1 MRDGMSLWHETRGT
15 GPDLV
20 LLHGWGMSSDIW
32 GDFTDRLAER
42 YRVTLIDLPG
52 LGRSAPAGDMSL
64 DMVVEALLDAAPE
77 RAHWV
82 GWSLGGQ
89 LALAC
94 AERAPERL
102 KSLSLIA
109 ANPCFIAR
117 EDWPCAMA
125 PQVFD
130 AFVASLAD
138 NKAKTLQRFAALQ
151 TRGSASARDELKRL
165 KGVMATAEPQALAA
179 ALVLL
184 QADLRPTLAALNC
197 PAQLILGTED
207 QLVPAGLATSARKLN
222 HRLGAQVLE
231 QSAHLPFVSH
241 ADEVLIM
248 LNALVR
254 QVDGADAAG

>member
-1 MRDGMSLWHETRGT
+1 MSLGSETRGS

-20 LLHGWGMSSDIW
+20 LLHGWGLSSEIW
-32 GDFTDRLAER
+32 GDFADRLAER

-64 DMVVEALLDAAPE
+64 DAAVAALLEAAPE
-77 RAHWV
+77 SAHWV

-89 LALAC
+89 LALAV
-94 AERAPERL
+94 AERAPERV

-109 ANPCFIAR
+109 ANPCFVAR
-117 EDWPCAMA
+117 DDWPCAMA
-125 PQVFD
+125 PEVFG

-138 NKAKTLQRFAALQ
+138 NAARTLQRFAALQ

-165 KGVMATAEPQALAA
+165 KSVIGAAEPQALAS
-179 ALVLL
+179 ALMLL
-184 QADLRPTLAALNC
+184 ESDLRPALAGLSC

-207 QLVPAGLATSARKLN
+207 QLVPQALAAEAKALN
-222 HRLGAQVLE
+222 NRLNVQLLE
-231 QSAHLPFVSH
+231 QGAHLPFISH

-248 LNALVR
+248 LNAQVR

>member
-1 MRDGMSLWHETRGT
+1 MNLWHETRGA

-20 LLHGWGMSSDIW
+20 LLHGWGLNSDIW
-32 GDFTDRLAER
+32 GEFAEHLAER

-64 DMVVEALLDAAPE
+64 GAVVEALLAVAPE
-77 RAHWV
+77 QAHWI

-94 AERAPERL
+94 AERAPERV

-109 ANPCFIAR
+109 ANPCFVAR

-125 PQVFD
+125 PDLFN
-130 AFVASLAD
+130 AFVESLAD
-138 NKAKTLQRFAALQ
+138 NEAKTLQRFSALQ

-165 KGVMATAEPQALAA
+165 KGVMSTTEHQALAA
-179 ALVLL
+179 ALLLL
-184 QADLRPTLAALNC
+184 QSDLRPALAALNG
-197 PAQLILGTED
+197 PVQLLLGGQD
-207 QLVPAGLATSARKLN
+207 PLVPAGLAHQARALN
-222 HRLGAQVLE
+222 PSVQVHILA

-241 ADEVLIM
+241 AQEVLIM
-248 LNALVR
+248 LDALIR

>member
-1 MRDGMSLWHETRGT
+1 MSLWHETHGT

-20 LLHGWGMSSDIW
+20 LLHGWGLSSAIW
-32 GDFTDRLAER
+32 GDFADRLAER

-64 DMVVEALLDAAPE
+64 DTVVEALLDAAPE
-77 RAHWV
+77 QAHWI

-94 AERAPERL
+94 AEQAPERL

-109 ANPCFIAR
+109 ANPCFVAR

-125 PQVFD
+125 PDVFN
-130 AFVASLAD
+130 AFVQSLAD
-138 NKAKTLQRFAALQ
+138 NEAKTLQRFAALQ

-165 KGVMATAEPQALAA
+165 KNVISTAEPRALAA
-179 ALVLL
+179 ALMLL
-184 QADLRPTLAALNC
+184 ESDLRSALVGLNC
-197 PAQLILGTED
+197 PAQLILGDQD
-207 QLVPAGLATSARKLN
+207 QLVPAGLAEQARALN
-222 HRLGAQVLE
+222 PSLQAHMLAH
-231 QSAHLPFVSH
+231 SAHMPFVSH

>member
-1 MRDGMSLWHETRGT
+1 MNVWHETRGS

-20 LLHGWGMSSDIW
+20 LLHGWGLSSDIW
-32 GDFTDRLAER
+32 DGFSDRLAER
-42 YRVTLIDLPG
+42 YRVTVIDLPG

-64 DMVVEALLDAAPE
+64 DEVVEALLEVAPE
-77 RAHWV
+77 QAHWV

-94 AERAPERL
+94 AERTPERV

-109 ANPCFIAR
+109 ANPCFVAR

-125 PQVFD
+125 SDVFN
-130 AFVASLAD
+130 AFVESLAD
-138 NKAKTLQRFAALQ
+138 NEAKTLQRFAALQ
-151 TRGSASARDELKRL
+151 TRGSTSARDELKRL
-165 KGVMATAEPQALAA
+165 KNVISTTEPQALAPA
-179 ALVLL
+179 LMLLESDQRPALVGLS
-184 QADLRPTLAALNC
+184 C
-197 PAQLILGTED
+197 PAQLILGSED
-207 QLVPAGLATSARKLN
+207 QLVPVELASRVRELN
-222 HRLGAQVLE
+222 PRVSTQVLE